1 MFFIFWYMRKLSYL
15 CTTILLFSQIKMH
28 FKIFIVIYLFCVA
41 YTQAQQPD
49 SLSQQE
55 IHKELEAIKQ
65 FRQKDSVRIAMLLNE
80 IQLLINND
88 KHTSSIT
95 NSSTTN
101 EKEMEKLRNKMRGRP
116 IVFEKDTL
124 YYLYTSYG
132 PYDIDTRVKYIEN
145 KLKELYN
152 DPSFAADSIKI
163 KPNGD
168 YLSVMYNEKIITR
181 VTMVDALWENS
192 SQTEL
197 AQRYANVIKN
207 TIVKYKEL
215 NSLKSILI
223 RLAELLLVLFIAFVL
238 IWAINRLFNFLK
250 KITLNSEH
258 PSLTGIRIRNY
269 EFIKKRGVVKAL
281 VKLLAIL
288 RIIFLLFLLITIIP
302 LIFDIFPSTQ
312 YLSRIIVQW
321 ISEPIKNVGI
331 AIIGYLPHLFYI
343 VIIVVITRYVL
354 KILRFFALEIERGI
368 LKIKGFHP
376 EWAHTTYVLARMML
390 WVLALVIMFPHLPS
404 SDSDAFKGISVF
416 LGVLISLGSSSAISN
431 AIAGIVISY
440 MRPFQVGDWIKSG
453 EIIGAVIEKNALVTR
468 LKTINNEDITI
479 PNSAILSGATM
490 NFTSIGKEIGLAL
503 NVQVKV
509 RYDYSDNL
517 VEELLIE
524 AALKTNGISP
534 KPHPY
539 IFQMSLNELNAIYE
553 LNAYTFHPENMYFI
567 KSDLTKNIQSTFRQ
581 ANVEIFS
588 TQYVEIKT
596 PFSNTKKQ
604 NS

>member
-1 MFFIFWYMRKLSYL
+1 
-15 CTTILLFSQIKMH
+15 MH
-28 FKIFIVIYLFCVA
+28 LKIFVFIYLFCVA
-41 YTQAQQPD
+41 YIQAQQPD

-55 IHKELEAIKQ
+55 IRKELETIKQ
-65 FRQKDSVRIAMLLNE
+65 FRQKDSIRIAMLLNE
-80 IQLLINND
+80 IQLLINNE
-88 KHTSSIT
+88 KNTPSIT

-101 EKEMEKLRNKMRGRP
+101 EKEIEKLRNKMRGRP

-132 PYDIDTRVKYIEN
+132 PYDIDTRVKYVEE

-152 DPSFAADSIKI
+152 DPYFVADSIKI
-163 KPNGD
+163 KPAGD
-168 YLSVMYNEKIITR
+168 YLSVMYNDKTITG
-181 VTMVDALWENS
+181 VSMVDALWENS

-197 AQRYANVIKN
+197 AQRYANIIKN
-207 TIVKYKEL
+207 TIVKYKEQ
-215 NSLKSILI
+215 NSLKSVLI
-223 RLAELLLVLFIAFVL
+223 RLAELLLVLFIAFILV
-238 IWAINRLFNFLK
+238 WAINRLFDFLK

-258 PSLTGIRIRNY
+258 RFLTSIRIRNY
-269 EFIKKRGVVKAL
+269 DFIKKPGIVKAL

-288 RIIFLLFLLITIIP
+288 RIVFLLFLLITIIP
-302 LIFDIFPSTQ
+302 LIFDIFSSTQ
-312 YLSRIIVQW
+312 YLSKIIVQW

-343 VIIVVITRYVL
+343 VIIAVITRYVL

-390 WVLALVIMFPHLPS
+390 WVLALVIMFPHLPG
-404 SDSDAFKGISVF
+404 SDSDAFKGISIF

-539 IFQMSLNELNAIYE
+539 IFQISLSELNTVYE

-581 ANVEIFS
+581 ANIEIFS
-588 TQYVEIKT
+588 TQYVEIRT

-604 NS
+604 NP

>member
-1 MFFIFWYMRKLSYL
+1 
-15 CTTILLFSQIKMH
+15 MH
-28 FKIFIVIYLFCVA
+28 LKIFVFIYLFCVA
-41 YTQAQQPD
+41 YIQAQQPD
-49 SLSQQE
+49 SLSQHE
-55 IHKELEAIKQ
+55 IRKELETIKQ
-65 FRQKDSVRIAMLLNE
+65 FRQKDSIRIAMLLNE
-80 IQLLINND
+80 IQLLINNE
-88 KHTSSIT
+88 KNTPSIT

-101 EKEMEKLRNKMRGRP
+101 EKEIEKLRNKMRGRP

-132 PYDIDTRVKYIEN
+132 PYDIDTRVKYVEE

-152 DPSFAADSIKI
+152 DPYFVADSIKI
-163 KPNGD
+163 KPASD
-168 YLSVMYNEKIITR
+168 YLSVMYNDKTITG
-181 VTMVDALWENS
+181 VSMVDALWENS

-197 AQRYANVIKN
+197 AQRYANIIKN
-207 TIVKYKEL
+207 TIVKYKEQ
-215 NSLKSILI
+215 NSLKSVLI
-223 RLAELLLVLFIAFVL
+223 RLAELLLVLFIAFILV
-238 IWAINRLFNFLK
+238 WAINRLFDFLK
-250 KITLNSEH
+250 KIALNSEH
-258 PSLTGIRIRNY
+258 RFLTSIRIRNY
-269 EFIKKRGVVKAL
+269 DFIKKPGIVKAL

-288 RIIFLLFLLITIIP
+288 RIVFLLFLLITIIP
-302 LIFDIFPSTQ
+302 LIFDIFSSTQ
-312 YLSRIIVQW
+312 YLSKIIVQW

-343 VIIVVITRYVL
+343 VIIAVITRYVL

-390 WVLALVIMFPHLPS
+390 WVLALVIMFPHLPG
-404 SDSDAFKGISVF
+404 SDSDAFKGISIF

-539 IFQMSLNELNAIYE
+539 IFQISLSELNAVYE

-581 ANVEIFS
+581 ANIEIFS
-588 TQYVEIKT
+588 TQYVEIRT

-604 NS
+604 NP

>member
-1 MFFIFWYMRKLSYL
+1 
-15 CTTILLFSQIKMH
+15 MH
-28 FKIFIVIYLFCVA
+28 LKIFVFIYLFCVA
-41 YTQAQQPD
+41 YIQAQQPD

-55 IHKELEAIKQ
+55 IRKELETIKQ
-65 FRQKDSVRIAMLLNE
+65 FRQKDSIRIAMLLNE
-80 IQLLINND
+80 IQLLINNE
-88 KHTSSIT
+88 KNTPSIT

-101 EKEMEKLRNKMRGRP
+101 EKEIEKLRNKMRGRP

-132 PYDIDTRVKYIEN
+132 PYDIDTRVKYVEE
-145 KLKELYN
+145 KLEELYN
-152 DPSFAADSIKI
+152 DLYFVADSIKI
-163 KPNGD
+163 KPAGD
-168 YLSVMYNEKIITR
+168 YLSVMYNDKTITG
-181 VTMVDALWENS
+181 VSIVDALWENS

-197 AQRYANVIKN
+197 AQRYANIIKN
-207 TIVKYKEL
+207 TIVKYKEQ
-215 NSLKSILI
+215 NSLKSVLI
-223 RLAELLLVLFIAFVL
+223 RLAELLLVLFITFILV
-238 IWAINRLFNFLK
+238 WAINRLFDFLK

-258 PSLTGIRIRNY
+258 RFLTSIRIRNY
-269 EFIKKRGVVKAL
+269 DFIKKPGIVKAL
-281 VKLLAIL
+281 VKILAIL
-288 RIIFLLFLLITIIP
+288 RIVFLLFLLITIIP
-302 LIFDIFPSTQ
+302 LIFDIFSSTQ
-312 YLSRIIVQW
+312 YLSKIIVQW

-343 VIIVVITRYVL
+343 VIIAVITHYVL

-390 WVLALVIMFPHLPS
+390 WVLALVIMFPHLPG
-404 SDSDAFKGISVF
+404 SDSDAFKGISIF

-539 IFQMSLNELNAIYE
+539 IFQISLSELNAVYE

-581 ANVEIFS
+581 ANIEIFS
-588 TQYVEIKT
+588 TQYVEIRT

-604 NS
+604 NP

>member
-1 MFFIFWYMRKLSYL
+1 
-15 CTTILLFSQIKMH
+15 MH
-28 FKIFIVIYLFCVA
+28 LKIFVFIYLFCVA
-41 YTQAQQPD
+41 YIQAQQPD

-55 IHKELEAIKQ
+55 IRKELETIKQ
-65 FRQKDSVRIAMLLNE
+65 FRQKDSIRIAMLLNE
-80 IQLLINND
+80 IQLLINNE
-88 KHTSSIT
+88 KNTPSIT

-101 EKEMEKLRNKMRGRP
+101 EKEIEKLRNKMRGRP

-124 YYLYTSYG
+124 YYLYTSYR
-132 PYDIDTRVKYIEN
+132 PYDIDTRVKYVEE

-152 DPSFAADSIKI
+152 DPYFVADSIKI
-163 KPNGD
+163 KPAGD
-168 YLSVMYNEKIITR
+168 YLSVMYNDKTITG
-181 VTMVDALWENS
+181 VSMVDALWENS

-197 AQRYANVIKN
+197 AQRYANIIKN
-207 TIVKYKEL
+207 TIVKYKEQ
-215 NSLKSILI
+215 NSLKSVLI
-223 RLAELLLVLFIAFVL
+223 RLAELLLVLFITFILV
-238 IWAINRLFNFLK
+238 WAINRLFDFLK

-258 PSLTGIRIRNY
+258 RFLTSIRIRNY
-269 EFIKKRGVVKAL
+269 DFIKKPGIVKAL
-281 VKLLAIL
+281 VKILAIL
-288 RIIFLLFLLITIIP
+288 RIVFLLFLLITIIP
-302 LIFDIFPSTQ
+302 LIFDIFSSTQ
-312 YLSRIIVQW
+312 YLSKIIVQW

-343 VIIVVITRYVL
+343 VIIAVITRYVL

-390 WVLALVIMFPHLPS
+390 WVLALVIMFPHLPG
-404 SDSDAFKGISVF
+404 SDSDAFKGISIF

-539 IFQMSLNELNAIYE
+539 IFQISLNELNAIYE

-581 ANVEIFS
+581 ANIEIFS
-588 TQYVEIKT
+588 TQYVEIRT

-604 NS
+604 NP

>member
-1 MFFIFWYMRKLSYL
+1 
-15 CTTILLFSQIKMH
+15 MH
-28 FKIFIVIYLFCVA
+28 LKIFVFIYLFCVA
-41 YTQAQQPD
+41 YIQAQQPD

-55 IHKELEAIKQ
+55 IRKELETIKQ
-65 FRQKDSVRIAMLLNE
+65 FRQKDSIRIAMLLNE
-80 IQLLINND
+80 IQLLINNE
-88 KHTSSIT
+88 KNTPSIT

-101 EKEMEKLRNKMRGRP
+101 EKEIEKLRNKMRGRP

-132 PYDIDTRVKYIEN
+132 PYDIDTRVKYVEE

-152 DPSFAADSIKI
+152 DPYFVADSIKI
-163 KPNGD
+163 KPAGD
-168 YLSVMYNEKIITR
+168 YLSVMYNDKTITG
-181 VTMVDALWENS
+181 VSMVDALWENS

-197 AQRYANVIKN
+197 AQRYANIIKN
-207 TIVKYKEL
+207 TIVKYKEQ
-215 NSLKSILI
+215 NSLKSVLI
-223 RLAELLLVLFIAFVL
+223 RLAELLLVLFIAFILV
-238 IWAINRLFNFLK
+238 WAINRLFDFLK

-258 PSLTGIRIRNY
+258 RFLTSIRIRNY
-269 EFIKKRGVVKAL
+269 DFIKKPGIVKAL

-288 RIIFLLFLLITIIP
+288 RIVFLLFLLITIIP
-302 LIFDIFPSTQ
+302 LIFDIFSSTQ
-312 YLSRIIVQW
+312 YLSKIIVQW

-343 VIIVVITRYVL
+343 VIIAVITRYIL

-390 WVLALVIMFPHLPS
+390 WVLALVIMFPHLPG
-404 SDSDAFKGISVF
+404 SDSDAFKGISIF

-431 AIAGIVISY
+431 AVAGIVISY

-539 IFQMSLNELNAIYE
+539 IFQISLSELNAVYE

>member
-1 MFFIFWYMRKLSYL
+1 
-15 CTTILLFSQIKMH
+15 MH
-28 FKIFIVIYLFCVA
+28 LKIFVFIYLFCVA
-41 YTQAQQPD
+41 YIQAQQPD

-55 IHKELEAIKQ
+55 IRKELETIKQ
-65 FRQKDSVRIAMLLNE
+65 FRQKDSIRIAMLLNE
-80 IQLLINND
+80 IQLLINNE
-88 KHTSSIT
+88 KNTPSIT

-101 EKEMEKLRNKMRGRP
+101 EKEIEKLRNKMRGRP

-132 PYDIDTRVKYIEN
+132 PYDIDTRVKYVEE

-152 DPSFAADSIKI
+152 DPYFVADSIKI
-163 KPNGD
+163 KPAGD
-168 YLSVMYNEKIITR
+168 YLSVMYNDKTITG
-181 VTMVDALWENS
+181 VSMVDALWENS

-197 AQRYANVIKN
+197 AQRYANIIKN
-207 TIVKYKEL
+207 TIVKYKEQ
-215 NSLKSILI
+215 NSLKSVLI
-223 RLAELLLVLFIAFVL
+223 RLAELLLVLFITFILV
-238 IWAINRLFNFLK
+238 WAINRLFDFLK

-258 PSLTGIRIRNY
+258 RFLTSIRIRNY
-269 EFIKKRGVVKAL
+269 DFIKKPGILKVL

-288 RIIFLLFLLITIIP
+288 RIVFLLFLLITIIH

-312 YLSRIIVQW
+312 YLSKIIVQW

-343 VIIVVITRYVL
+343 VIIAVITRYVL

-390 WVLALVIMFPHLPS
+390 WVLALVIMFPHLPG
-404 SDSDAFKGISVF
+404 SDSDAFKGISIF

-539 IFQMSLNELNAIYE
+539 IFQISLSELNAVYE

-581 ANVEIFS
+581 ANIEIFS
-588 TQYVEIKT
+588 TQYVEIRT

-604 NS
+604 NP

>member
-1 MFFIFWYMRKLSYL
+1 
-15 CTTILLFSQIKMH
+15 MH
-28 FKIFIVIYLFCVA
+28 LKIFVFIYLFCVA
-41 YTQAQQPD
+41 YIQAQQPD
-49 SLSQQE
+49 SLSKQE
-55 IHKELEAIKQ
+55 IRKELETIKQ
-65 FRQKDSVRIAMLLNE
+65 FRQKDSIRIAMLLNE
-80 IQLLINND
+80 IQLLINNE
-88 KHTSSIT
+88 KNTPSIT

-101 EKEMEKLRNKMRGRP
+101 EKEIEKLRNKMRGRP

-132 PYDIDTRVKYIEN
+132 PYDIDTRVKYVEE

-152 DPSFAADSIKI
+152 DPYFVADSIKI
-163 KPNGD
+163 KPAGD
-168 YLSVMYNEKIITR
+168 YLSVMYNDKTITG
-181 VTMVDALWENS
+181 VSIVDALWENS

-197 AQRYANVIKN
+197 AQRYANIIKN
-207 TIVKYKEL
+207 TIVKYKEQ
-215 NSLKSILI
+215 NSLKSVLI
-223 RLAELLLVLFIAFVL
+223 RLAELLLVLFITFILV
-238 IWAINRLFNFLK
+238 WAINRLFDFLK

-258 PSLTGIRIRNY
+258 RFLTSIRIRNY
-269 EFIKKRGVVKAL
+269 DFIKKPGIVKVL

-288 RIIFLLFLLITIIP
+288 RIVFLLFLLITIIP

-312 YLSRIIVQW
+312 YLSKIIVQW

-343 VIIVVITRYVL
+343 VIIAVITRYVL

-390 WVLALVIMFPHLPS
+390 WVLALVIMFPHLPG

-468 LKTINNEDITI
+468 LKTINNKDITI

-539 IFQMSLNELNAIYE
+539 IFQISLSELNAVYE

-581 ANVEIFS
+581 ANIEIFS
-588 TQYVEIKT
+588 TQYIEIRT

>member
-1 MFFIFWYMRKLSYL
+1 
-15 CTTILLFSQIKMH
+15 MH
-28 FKIFIVIYLFCVA
+28 LKIFVFIYLFCVA
-41 YTQAQQPD
+41 YIQAQQPD

-55 IHKELEAIKQ
+55 IRKELETIKQ
-65 FRQKDSVRIAMLLNE
+65 FRQKDSIRIAMLLNE
-80 IQLLINND
+80 IQLLINNE
-88 KHTSSIT
+88 KNTPSIT

-101 EKEMEKLRNKMRGRP
+101 EKEIEKLRNKMRGRP

-132 PYDIDTRVKYIEN
+132 PYDIDTRVKYVEE

-152 DPSFAADSIKI
+152 DPYFVADSIKI
-163 KPNGD
+163 KPAGD
-168 YLSVMYNEKIITR
+168 YLSVMYNDKTITGIS
-181 VTMVDALWENS
+181 MVDALWENS

-197 AQRYANVIKN
+197 AQRYANIIKN
-207 TIVKYKEL
+207 TIVKYKEQ
-215 NSLKSILI
+215 NSLKSVLI
-223 RLAELLLVLFIAFVL
+223 RLAELLLVLFIAFILV
-238 IWAINRLFNFLK
+238 WAINRLFDFLK

-258 PSLTGIRIRNY
+258 RFLTSIRIRNY
-269 EFIKKRGVVKAL
+269 DFIKKPGIIKAL

-288 RIIFLLFLLITIIP
+288 RIVFLLFLLITIIP

-312 YLSRIIVQW
+312 YLSKIIVQW

-343 VIIVVITRYVL
+343 VIIAVITRYVL

-390 WVLALVIMFPHLPS
+390 WVLALVIMFPHLPG

-539 IFQMSLNELNAIYE
+539 IFQISLSELNAVYE

-581 ANVEIFS
+581 ANIEIFS
-588 TQYVEIKT
+588 TQYVEIRT

-604 NS
+604 NP

>member
-1 MFFIFWYMRKLSYL
+1 
-15 CTTILLFSQIKMH
+15 MH
-28 FKIFIVIYLFCVA
+28 LKIFVFIYLFCVA
-41 YTQAQQPD
+41 YIQAQQPD

-55 IHKELEAIKQ
+55 IRKELETIKQ
-65 FRQKDSVRIAMLLNE
+65 FRQKDSIRIAMLLNE
-80 IQLLINND
+80 IQLLINNE
-88 KHTSSIT
+88 KNTPSIT

-101 EKEMEKLRNKMRGRP
+101 EKEIEKLRNKMRGRP

-132 PYDIDTRVKYIEN
+132 PYDIDTRVKYVEE

-152 DPSFAADSIKI
+152 NPYFVADSIKI
-163 KPNGD
+163 KPAGD
-168 YLSVMYNEKIITR
+168 YLSVMYNDKTITG
-181 VTMVDALWENS
+181 VSMVDPLWENS

-197 AQRYANVIKN
+197 AQRYANIIKN
-207 TIVKYKEL
+207 TIVKYKEQ
-215 NSLKSILI
+215 NSLKSVLI
-223 RLAELLLVLFIAFVL
+223 RLAELLLVLFITFILV
-238 IWAINRLFNFLK
+238 WAINRLFDFLK

-258 PSLTGIRIRNY
+258 RFLTSIRIRNY
-269 EFIKKRGVVKAL
+269 DFIKKPGIVKAL
-281 VKLLAIL
+281 VKILAIL
-288 RIIFLLFLLITIIP
+288 RIVFLLFLLITIIP
-302 LIFDIFPSTQ
+302 LIFDIFSSTQ
-312 YLSRIIVQW
+312 YLSKIIVQW

-343 VIIVVITRYVL
+343 VIIAVITRYVL

-376 EWAHTTYVLARMML
+376 EWAHTTYVLIRMML
-390 WVLALVIMFPHLPS
+390 WVLALVIMFPHLPGS
-404 SDSDAFKGISVF
+404 GSDAFKGISVF

-440 MRPFQVGDWIKSG
+440 MCPFQVGDWIKSG
-453 EIIGAVIEKNALVTR
+453 DFIGAVIEKNALVTR

-490 NFTSIGKEIGLAL
+490 NFTSIGKELGLAL

-509 RYDYSDNL
+509 HYDYSDNL

-539 IFQMSLNELNAIYE
+539 IFQISLSELNAVYE

-581 ANVEIFS
+581 ANIEIFS
-588 TQYVEIKT
+588 TQYVEIRT

>member
-1 MFFIFWYMRKLSYL
+1 
-15 CTTILLFSQIKMH
+15 MH
-28 FKIFIVIYLFCVA
+28 LKIFVFIYLFCVA
-41 YTQAQQPD
+41 YIQAQQPD

-55 IHKELEAIKQ
+55 IRKELETIKQ
-65 FRQKDSVRIAMLLNE
+65 FRQKDSIRIAMLLNE
-80 IQLLINND
+80 IQLLINNE
-88 KHTSSIT
+88 KNTPSIT

-101 EKEMEKLRNKMRGRP
+101 EKEIEKLRNKMRGRP

-132 PYDIDTRVKYIEN
+132 PYDIDTRVKYVEE
-145 KLKELYN
+145 KLEELYN
-152 DPSFAADSIKI
+152 GLYFVAASIKI
-163 KPNGD
+163 KPAGD
-168 YLSVMYNEKIITR
+168 YLSVMYNDKTITG
-181 VTMVDALWENS
+181 VSIVDALWENS

-197 AQRYANVIKN
+197 AQRYANIIKN
-207 TIVKYKEL
+207 TIVKYKEQ
-215 NSLKSILI
+215 NSLKSVLI
-223 RLAELLLVLFIAFVL
+223 RLAELLLVLFITFILV
-238 IWAINRLFNFLK
+238 WAINRLFDFLK

-258 PSLTGIRIRNY
+258 RFLTSIRIRNY
-269 EFIKKRGVVKAL
+269 DFIKKPGIVKAL
-281 VKLLAIL
+281 VKILAIL
-288 RIIFLLFLLITIIP
+288 RIVFLLFLLITIIP
-302 LIFDIFPSTQ
+302 LIFDIFSSTQ
-312 YLSRIIVQW
+312 YLSKIIVQW

-343 VIIVVITRYVL
+343 VIIAVITRYVL

-390 WVLALVIMFPHLPS
+390 WVLALVIMFPHLPG
-404 SDSDAFKGISVF
+404 SDSDAFKGISIF

-539 IFQMSLNELNAIYE
+539 IFQISLSELNAVYE

-581 ANVEIFS
+581 ANIEIFS
-588 TQYVEIKT
+588 TQYVEIRT

-604 NS
+604 NP

>member
-1 MFFIFWYMRKLSYL
+1 
-15 CTTILLFSQIKMH
+15 MH
-28 FKIFIVIYLFCVA
+28 LKIFVFIYLFCVA
-41 YTQAQQPD
+41 YIQAQQPD

-55 IHKELEAIKQ
+55 IRKELETIKQ
-65 FRQKDSVRIAMLLNE
+65 FRQKDSIRIAMLLNE
-80 IQLLINND
+80 IQLLINNE
-88 KHTSSIT
+88 KNTPSIT

-101 EKEMEKLRNKMRGRP
+101 EKEIEKLRNKMRGRP

-132 PYDIDTRVKYIEN
+132 PYDIDTRVKYVEE

-152 DPSFAADSIKI
+152 DPYFVADSIKI
-163 KPNGD
+163 KPAGD
-168 YLSVMYNEKIITR
+168 YLSVMYNDKTITGIS
-181 VTMVDALWENS
+181 MVDALWENS

-197 AQRYANVIKN
+197 AQRYANIIKN
-207 TIVKYKEL
+207 TIVKYKEQ
-215 NSLKSILI
+215 NSLKSVLI
-223 RLAELLLVLFIAFVL
+223 RLAELLLVLFIAFILV
-238 IWAINRLFNFLK
+238 WAINRLFDFLK

-258 PSLTGIRIRNY
+258 RFLTSIRIRNY
-269 EFIKKRGVVKAL
+269 DFIKKPGIIKAL

-288 RIIFLLFLLITIIP
+288 RIVFLLFLLITIIP

-312 YLSRIIVQW
+312 YLSKIIVQW

-343 VIIVVITRYVL
+343 VIIAVITRYVL

-390 WVLALVIMFPHLPS
+390 WVLALVIMFPHLPG

-453 EIIGAVIEKNALVTR
+453 EIIGVVIEKNALVTR

-490 NFTSIGKEIGLAL
+490 NFTSIGKELGLAL
-503 NVQVKV
+503 NVQVQVKV

-539 IFQMSLNELNAIYE
+539 IFQISLDELNAVYE

-567 KSDLTKNIQSTFRQ
+567 KSVLTKNIQSTFRQ

-588 TQYVEIKT
+588 TQYVEIRT
-596 PFSNTKKQ
+596 PLSNSKKQ
-604 NS
+604 NL

>member
-1 MFFIFWYMRKLSYL
+1 MRL
-15 CTTILLFSQIKMH
+15 
-28 FKIFIVIYLFCVA
+28 KIFVFIYLFCVA
-41 YTQAQQPD
+41 YIQAQQPD

-55 IHKELEAIKQ
+55 IRKELETIKQ
-65 FRQKDSVRIAMLLNE
+65 FRQKDSIRIAMLLNE
-80 IQLLINND
+80 IQLLINNE
-88 KHTSSIT
+88 KNTPSIT

-101 EKEMEKLRNKMRGRP
+101 EKEIEKLRNKMRGRP

-132 PYDIDTRVKYIEN
+132 PYDIDTRVKYVEE
-145 KLKELYN
+145 KLEELYN
-152 DPSFAADSIKI
+152 DPYFVADSIKI
-163 KPNGD
+163 KPAGD
-168 YLSVMYNEKIITR
+168 YLSVMYNDKTITGIS
-181 VTMVDALWENS
+181 MVDALWENS

-197 AQRYANVIKN
+197 AQRYANIIKN
-207 TIVKYKEL
+207 TIVKYKEQ
-215 NSLKSILI
+215 NSLKSVLI
-223 RLAELLLVLFIAFVL
+223 RLAELLLVLFIAFILV
-238 IWAINRLFNFLK
+238 WAINRLFDFLK
-250 KITLNSEH
+250 KIALNSEH
-258 PSLTGIRIRNY
+258 RFLTSIRIRNY
-269 EFIKKRGVVKAL
+269 DFIKKPGIVKAL

-288 RIIFLLFLLITIIP
+288 RIVFLLFLLITIIP
-302 LIFDIFPSTQ
+302 LIFDIFSSTQ
-312 YLSRIIVQW
+312 YLSKIIVQW

-343 VIIVVITRYVL
+343 VIIAVITHYVL

-390 WVLALVIMFPHLPS
+390 WVLALVIMFPHLPG
-404 SDSDAFKGISVF
+404 SDSDAFKGISIF

-539 IFQMSLNELNAIYE
+539 IFQISLSELNAVYE

-581 ANVEIFS
+581 ANIEIFS
-588 TQYVEIKT
+588 TQYVEIRT

-604 NS
+604 NP

>member
-1 MFFIFWYMRKLSYL
+1 
-15 CTTILLFSQIKMH
+15 MH

-80 IQLLINND
+80 IQLLINNN

-207 TIVKYKEL
+207 TIVKYKEQ

-238 IWAINRLFNFLK
+238 VWAINRLFNFLK

-258 PSLTGIRIRNY
+258 RSLTGIRIRNY
-269 EFIKKRGVVKAL
+269 EFIKKRGIVKAL

-312 YLSRIIVQW
+312 YLSKIIVQW

-390 WVLALVIMFPHLPS
+390 WVLALVIMFPHLPG

-539 IFQMSLNELNAIYE
+539 IFQISLNELNAIYE

>member
-1 MFFIFWYMRKLSYL
+1 MRL
-15 CTTILLFSQIKMH
+15 
-28 FKIFIVIYLFCVA
+28 KIFVFIYLFCVA
-41 YTQAQQPD
+41 YIQAQQPD
-49 SLSQQE
+49 NLSQQE
-55 IHKELEAIKQ
+55 IRKELETIKQ
-65 FRQKDSVRIAMLLNE
+65 FRQKDSIRIAMLLNE
-80 IQLLINND
+80 IQLLINNE
-88 KHTSSIT
+88 KNTPSIT

-101 EKEMEKLRNKMRGRP
+101 EKEIEKLRNKMRGRP

-132 PYDIDTRVKYIEN
+132 PYDIDTRVKYVEE

-152 DPSFAADSIKI
+152 DPYFVADSIKI
-163 KPNGD
+163 KPAGD
-168 YLSVMYNEKIITR
+168 YLSVMYNDKTITG
-181 VTMVDALWENS
+181 VSMVDALWENS

-197 AQRYANVIKN
+197 AQRYANIIKN
-207 TIVKYKEL
+207 TIVKYKEQ
-215 NSLKSILI
+215 NSLKSVLI
-223 RLAELLLVLFIAFVL
+223 RLAELLLVLFITFILV
-238 IWAINRLFNFLK
+238 WAINRLFDFLK

-258 PSLTGIRIRNY
+258 RFLTSIRIRNY
-269 EFIKKRGVVKAL
+269 DFIKKPGIVKAL
-281 VKLLAIL
+281 VKILAIL
-288 RIIFLLFLLITIIP
+288 RIVFLLFLLITIIP
-302 LIFDIFPSTQ
+302 LIFDIFSSTQ
-312 YLSRIIVQW
+312 YLSKIIVQW

-343 VIIVVITRYVL
+343 VIIAVITRYVL

-390 WVLALVIMFPHLPS
+390 WVLALVIMFPHLPG

-453 EIIGAVIEKNALVTR
+453 EIIGVVIEKNALVTR

-539 IFQMSLNELNAIYE
+539 IFQISLSELNAVYE

-588 TQYVEIKT
+588 TQYVEIRT
-596 PFSNTKKQ
+596 PLSNSKKQ
-604 NS
+604 NL

>member
-1 MFFIFWYMRKLSYL
+1 
-15 CTTILLFSQIKMH
+15 MH
-28 FKIFIVIYLFCVA
+28 LKIFVFIYLFCVA
-41 YTQAQQPD
+41 YIQAQQPD

-55 IHKELEAIKQ
+55 IRKELETIKQ
-65 FRQKDSVRIAMLLNE
+65 FRQKDSIRIVMLLNE
-80 IQLLINND
+80 IQLLINNE
-88 KHTSSIT
+88 KNTPSIT

-101 EKEMEKLRNKMRGRP
+101 EKEIEKLRNKMRGRP

-132 PYDIDTRVKYIEN
+132 PYDIDTRVKYVEE

-152 DPSFAADSIKI
+152 DPYFVADSIKI
-163 KPNGD
+163 KPAGD
-168 YLSVMYNEKIITR
+168 YLSVMYNDKTITG
-181 VTMVDALWENS
+181 VSMVDALWENS

-197 AQRYANVIKN
+197 AQRYANIIKN
-207 TIVKYKEL
+207 TIVKYKEQ
-215 NSLKSILI
+215 NSLKSVLI
-223 RLAELLLVLFIAFVL
+223 RLAELLLVLFIAFILV
-238 IWAINRLFNFLK
+238 WAINRLFDFLK

-258 PSLTGIRIRNY
+258 RFLTSIRIRNY
-269 EFIKKRGVVKAL
+269 DFIKKPGIVKAL

-288 RIIFLLFLLITIIP
+288 RIVFLLFLLITIIP

-312 YLSRIIVQW
+312 YLSKIIVQW

-343 VIIVVITRYVL
+343 VIIAVITRYVL

-390 WVLALVIMFPHLPS
+390 WVLALVIMFPHLPG
-404 SDSDAFKGISVF
+404 SDSDAFKGISIF

-539 IFQMSLNELNAIYE
+539 IFQISLSELNAVYE

-567 KSDLTKNIQSTFRQ
+567 KSHLTKNIQSTFRQ
-581 ANVEIFS
+581 ANIEIFS
-588 TQYVEIKT
+588 TQYVEIRT

-604 NS
+604 NP

>member
-1 MFFIFWYMRKLSYL
+1 MRL
-15 CTTILLFSQIKMH
+15 
-28 FKIFIVIYLFCVA
+28 KIFVFIYLFCVA
-41 YTQAQQPD
+41 YIQAQQPD

-55 IHKELEAIKQ
+55 IRKELETIKQ
-65 FRQKDSVRIAMLLNE
+65 FRQKDSIRIAMLLNE
-80 IQLLINND
+80 IQLLINNE
-88 KHTSSIT
+88 KNKPSIT

-101 EKEMEKLRNKMRGRP
+101 EKEIEKLRNKMRGRP

-132 PYDIDTRVKYIEN
+132 PYDIDTRVKYVEE

-152 DPSFAADSIKI
+152 DPYFVADSIKI
-163 KPNGD
+163 KPAGD
-168 YLSVMYNEKIITR
+168 YLSVMYNDKTITGIS
-181 VTMVDALWENS
+181 MVDALWENS

-197 AQRYANVIKN
+197 AQRYANIIKN
-207 TIVKYKEL
+207 TIVKYKEQ
-215 NSLKSILI
+215 NSLKSVLI
-223 RLAELLLVLFIAFVL
+223 RLAELLLVLFIAFILV
-238 IWAINRLFNFLK
+238 WAINRLFDFLK

-258 PSLTGIRIRNY
+258 HFLTSIRIRNY
-269 EFIKKRGVVKAL
+269 DFIKKPGIVKVL

-288 RIIFLLFLLITIIP
+288 RIVFLLFLLITIIP

-312 YLSRIIVQW
+312 YLSKIIVQW
-321 ISEPIKNVGI
+321 ISEPIKNVAI

-343 VIIVVITRYVL
+343 VIIAVITRYVL

-390 WVLALVIMFPHLPS
+390 WVLALVIMFPHLPG

-539 IFQMSLNELNAIYE
+539 IFQISLSELNAVYE

-581 ANVEIFS
+581 ANIEIFS
-588 TQYVEIKT
+588 TQYVEIRT

-604 NS
+604 NP

>member
-1 MFFIFWYMRKLSYL
+1 MRL
-15 CTTILLFSQIKMH
+15 
-28 FKIFIVIYLFCVA
+28 KIFVFIYLFCVA
-41 YTQAQQPD
+41 YIQAQQPD

-55 IHKELEAIKQ
+55 IRKELETIKQ
-65 FRQKDSVRIAMLLNE
+65 FRQKDSIRIAMLLNE
-80 IQLLINND
+80 IQLLINNE
-88 KHTSSIT
+88 KNTPSIT

-101 EKEMEKLRNKMRGRP
+101 EKEIEKLRNKMRGRP

-124 YYLYTSYG
+124 YYLYTSYVH
-132 PYDIDTRVKYIEN
+132 YDIDTRVKYVEE

-152 DPSFAADSIKI
+152 DPYFVADSIKI
-163 KPNGD
+163 KPAGD
-168 YLSVMYNEKIITR
+168 YLSVMYNDKTITGIS
-181 VTMVDALWENS
+181 MVDALWENS

-197 AQRYANVIKN
+197 AQRYANIIKN
-207 TIVKYKEL
+207 TIVKYKEQ
-215 NSLKSILI
+215 NSLKSVLI
-223 RLAELLLVLFIAFVL
+223 RLAELLLVLFIAFILV
-238 IWAINRLFNFLK
+238 WAINRLFDFLK

-258 PSLTGIRIRNY
+258 RFLTSIRIRNY
-269 EFIKKRGVVKAL
+269 DFIKKPGIVKAL

-288 RIIFLLFLLITIIP
+288 RIVFLLFLLITIIP

-312 YLSRIIVQW
+312 YLSKIIVQW

-343 VIIVVITRYVL
+343 VIIAVITRYVL

-376 EWAHTTYVLARMML
+376 EWAHTTYVLARMIL
-390 WVLALVIMFPHLPS
+390 WVLALVIMFPHLPG

-416 LGVLISLGSSSAISN
+416 LGVLISLGSSSSISN

-539 IFQMSLNELNAIYE
+539 IFQISLSELNAVYE

-581 ANVEIFS
+581 ANIEIFS
-588 TQYVEIKT
+588 TQYVEIRT

>member
-1 MFFIFWYMRKLSYL
+1 MRL
-15 CTTILLFSQIKMH
+15 
-28 FKIFIVIYLFCVA
+28 KIFVFIYLFCVA
-41 YTQAQQPD
+41 YIQAQQPD

-55 IHKELEAIKQ
+55 IRKELETIKQ
-65 FRQKDSVRIAMLLNE
+65 FRQKDSIRIAMLLNE
-80 IQLLINND
+80 IQLLINNE
-88 KHTSSIT
+88 KNTPSIT

-101 EKEMEKLRNKMRGRP
+101 EKEIEKLRNKMRGRP

-132 PYDIDTRVKYIEN
+132 PYDIDTRVKYVEE

-152 DPSFAADSIKI
+152 DPYFVADSIKI
-163 KPNGD
+163 KPAGD
-168 YLSVMYNEKIITR
+168 YLSVMYNDKTITGIS
-181 VTMVDALWENS
+181 MVDALWENS

-197 AQRYANVIKN
+197 AQRYANIIKN
-207 TIVKYKEL
+207 TIVKYKEQ
-215 NSLKSILI
+215 NSLKSVLI
-223 RLAELLLVLFIAFVL
+223 RLAELLLVLFIAFILV
-238 IWAINRLFNFLK
+238 WAINRLFDFLK

-258 PSLTGIRIRNY
+258 RFLTSIRIRNY
-269 EFIKKRGVVKAL
+269 DFIKKPGIVKAL

-288 RIIFLLFLLITIIP
+288 RIVFLLFLLITIIP

-312 YLSRIIVQW
+312 YLSKIIVQW

-343 VIIVVITRYVL
+343 VIIAVITRYVL

-368 LKIKGFHP
+368 LKIKGFHQ

-390 WVLALVIMFPHLPS
+390 WVLALVIMFPHLPG

-539 IFQMSLNELNAIYE
+539 IFQISLSELNAVYE

-581 ANVEIFS
+581 ANIEIFS
-588 TQYVEIKT
+588 TQYVEIRT

>member
-1 MFFIFWYMRKLSYL
+1 MRL
-15 CTTILLFSQIKMH
+15 
-28 FKIFIVIYLFCVA
+28 KIFVFIYLFCVA
-41 YTQAQQPD
+41 YIQAQQPD

-55 IHKELEAIKQ
+55 IRKELETIKQ
-65 FRQKDSVRIAMLLNE
+65 FRQKDSIRIAMLLNE
-80 IQLLINND
+80 IQLLINNE
-88 KHTSSIT
+88 KNTPSIT

-101 EKEMEKLRNKMRGRP
+101 EKEIEKLRNKMRGRP

-132 PYDIDTRVKYIEN
+132 PYDIDTRVKYVEE
-145 KLKELYN
+145 KLEELYN
-152 DPSFAADSIKI
+152 DPYFVADSIKI
-163 KPNGD
+163 KPAGD
-168 YLSVMYNEKIITR
+168 YLSVMYNDKTITG
-181 VTMVDALWENS
+181 VSIVDALWENS

-197 AQRYANVIKN
+197 AQRYANIIKN
-207 TIVKYKEL
+207 TIVKYKEQ
-215 NSLKSILI
+215 NSLKSVLI
-223 RLAELLLVLFIAFVL
+223 RLAELLLVLFITFILV
-238 IWAINRLFNFLK
+238 WAINRLFDFLK

-258 PSLTGIRIRNY
+258 RFLTSIRIRNY
-269 EFIKKRGVVKAL
+269 DFIKKPGIIKAL

-288 RIIFLLFLLITIIP
+288 RIVFLLFLLITIIP
-302 LIFDIFPSTQ
+302 LIFDIFSSTQ
-312 YLSRIIVQW
+312 YLSKIIVQW

-343 VIIVVITRYVL
+343 VIIAVITRYVL

-376 EWAHTTYVLARMML
+376 EWAHTTYVLARIML
-390 WVLALVIMFPHLPS
+390 WVLALVIMFPHLPG
-404 SDSDAFKGISVF
+404 SDSDAFKGISIF

-539 IFQMSLNELNAIYE
+539 IFQISLSELNAVYE

-581 ANVEIFS
+581 ANIEIFS
-588 TQYVEIKT
+588 TQYVEIRT

-604 NS
+604 NP

>member
-1 MFFIFWYMRKLSYL
+1 MYL
-15 CTTILLFSQIKMH
+15 
-28 FKIFIVIYLFCVA
+28 KIFVFIYLFCVA
-41 YTQAQQPD
+41 YIQAQQPD

-55 IHKELEAIKQ
+55 IRKELETIKQ
-65 FRQKDSVRIAMLLNE
+65 FRQKDSIRIAMLLNE
-80 IQLLINND
+80 IQLLINNE
-88 KHTSSIT
+88 KNTPSIT

-101 EKEMEKLRNKMRGRP
+101 EKEIEKLRNKMRGRP

-124 YYLYTSYG
+124 YYLYTSYR
-132 PYDIDTRVKYIEN
+132 PYDIDTRVKYVEE

-152 DPSFAADSIKI
+152 DPYFVADSIKI
-163 KPNGD
+163 KPAGD
-168 YLSVMYNEKIITR
+168 YLSVMYNDKTITG
-181 VTMVDALWENS
+181 VSMVDALWENS

-197 AQRYANVIKN
+197 AQRYANIIKN
-207 TIVKYKEL
+207 TIVKYKEQ
-215 NSLKSILI
+215 NSLKSVLI
-223 RLAELLLVLFIAFVL
+223 RLAELLLVLFITFILV
-238 IWAINRLFNFLK
+238 WAINRLFDFLK

-258 PSLTGIRIRNY
+258 RFLTSIRIRNY
-269 EFIKKRGVVKAL
+269 DFIKKPGIVKAL

-288 RIIFLLFLLITIIP
+288 RIVFLLFLLITIIP
-302 LIFDIFPSTQ
+302 LIFDIFSSTQ
-312 YLSRIIVQW
+312 YLSKIIVQW

-343 VIIVVITRYVL
+343 VIIAVITRYVL

-390 WVLALVIMFPHLPS
+390 WVLALVIMFPHLPG
-404 SDSDAFKGISVF
+404 SDSDAFKGISIF

-539 IFQMSLNELNAIYE
+539 IFQISLSELNAVYE

-581 ANVEIFS
+581 ANIEIFS
-588 TQYVEIKT
+588 TQYVEIRT

-604 NS
+604 NP

>member
-1 MFFIFWYMRKLSYL
+1 
-15 CTTILLFSQIKMH
+15 MH
-28 FKIFIVIYLFCVA
+28 LKIFVFIYLFCVA
-41 YTQAQQPD
+41 YIQAQQPD
-49 SLSQQE
+49 SLSRQE
-55 IHKELEAIKQ
+55 IRKELETIKQ
-65 FRQKDSVRIAMLLNE
+65 FRQKDSIRIAMLLNE
-80 IQLLINND
+80 IQLLINNE
-88 KHTSSIT
+88 KNTPSIT

-101 EKEMEKLRNKMRGRP
+101 EKEIEKLRNKMRGRP

-132 PYDIDTRVKYIEN
+132 PYDIDTRLKYVEE

-152 DPSFAADSIKI
+152 DPYFVADSIKI
-163 KPNGD
+163 KPAGD
-168 YLSVMYNEKIITR
+168 YLSVMYNDKTITGIS
-181 VTMVDALWENS
+181 MVDALWENS

-197 AQRYANVIKN
+197 AQRYANIIKN
-207 TIVKYKEL
+207 TIVKYKEQ
-215 NSLKSILI
+215 NSLKSVLI
-223 RLAELLLVLFIAFVL
+223 RLAELLLVLFIAFILV
-238 IWAINRLFNFLK
+238 WAINRLFDFLK
-250 KITLNSEH
+250 KIALNSEH
-258 PSLTGIRIRNY
+258 RFLTSIRIRNY
-269 EFIKKRGVVKAL
+269 DFIKKPGIVKAL

-288 RIIFLLFLLITIIP
+288 RIVFLLFLLITIIP
-302 LIFDIFPSTQ
+302 LIFDIFSSTQ
-312 YLSRIIVQW
+312 YLSKIIVQW

-343 VIIVVITRYVL
+343 VIIAVITHYVL
-354 KILRFFALEIERGI
+354 KILCFFALEIERGI

-390 WVLALVIMFPHLPS
+390 WVLALVIMFPHLPG
-404 SDSDAFKGISVF
+404 SDSDAFKGISIF

-539 IFQMSLNELNAIYE
+539 IFQISLSELNAVYE

-581 ANVEIFS
+581 ANIEIFS
-588 TQYVEIKT
+588 TQYVEIRT

-604 NS
+604 NP

>member
-1 MFFIFWYMRKLSYL
+1 MRL
-15 CTTILLFSQIKMH
+15 
-28 FKIFIVIYLFCVA
+28 KIFVFIYLFCVA
-41 YTQAQQPD
+41 YIQAQQPD

-55 IHKELEAIKQ
+55 IRKELETIKQ
-65 FRQKDSVRIAMLLNE
+65 FRQKDSIRIAMLLNE
-80 IQLLINND
+80 IQLLINNE
-88 KHTSSIT
+88 KNTPSIT

-101 EKEMEKLRNKMRGRP
+101 EKEIEKLRNKMRGRP

-197 AQRYANVIKN
+197 AQRYANIIKN
-207 TIVKYKEL
+207 TIVKYKEQ
-215 NSLKSILI
+215 NSLKSVLI
-223 RLAELLLVLFIAFVL
+223 RLAELLLVLFIAFILV
-238 IWAINRLFNFLK
+238 WAINRLFDFLK

-258 PSLTGIRIRNY
+258 RFLTSIRIRNY
-269 EFIKKRGVVKAL
+269 DFIKKPGIVKAL

-288 RIIFLLFLLITIIP
+288 RIVFLLFLLITIIP

-312 YLSRIIVQW
+312 YLSKIIVQW

-343 VIIVVITRYVL
+343 VIIAVITRYVL

-390 WVLALVIMFPHLPS
+390 WVLALVIMFPHLPG

-416 LGVLISLGSSSAISN
+416 LGVLISLGSSSSISN

-539 IFQMSLNELNAIYE
+539 IFQISLSELNAVYE

-581 ANVEIFS
+581 ANIEIFS
-588 TQYVEIKT
+588 TQYVEIRT

>member
-1 MFFIFWYMRKLSYL
+1 
-15 CTTILLFSQIKMH
+15 MH
-28 FKIFIVIYLFCVA
+28 LKIFVFIYLFCVA
-41 YTQAQQPD
+41 YIQAQQPD

-55 IHKELEAIKQ
+55 IRKELETIKQ
-65 FRQKDSVRIAMLLNE
+65 FRQKDSIRIAMLLNE
-80 IQLLINND
+80 IQLLINNE
-88 KHTSSIT
+88 KNTPSIT

-101 EKEMEKLRNKMRGRP
+101 EKEIEKLRNKMRGRP

-132 PYDIDTRVKYIEN
+132 PYDIDTRVKYVEE

-152 DPSFAADSIKI
+152 DPYFVADSIKI
-163 KPNGD
+163 KPAGD
-168 YLSVMYNEKIITR
+168 YLSVMYNDKTITGIS
-181 VTMVDALWENS
+181 MVDALWENS

-197 AQRYANVIKN
+197 AQRYANIIKN
-207 TIVKYKEL
+207 TIVKYKEQ
-215 NSLKSILI
+215 NSLKSVLI
-223 RLAELLLVLFIAFVL
+223 RLAELLLVLFIAFILV
-238 IWAINRLFNFLK
+238 WAINRLFDFLK

-258 PSLTGIRIRNY
+258 RFLTSIRIRNY
-269 EFIKKRGVVKAL
+269 DFIKKPGIVKAL

-288 RIIFLLFLLITIIP
+288 RIVFLLFLLITIIP

-312 YLSRIIVQW
+312 YLSKIIVQW
-321 ISEPIKNVGI
+321 ISEPIKNVAI

-343 VIIVVITRYVL
+343 VIIAVITRYVL

-390 WVLALVIMFPHLPS
+390 WVLALVIMFPHLPG
-404 SDSDAFKGISVF
+404 SDSDAFKGISIF

-539 IFQMSLNELNAIYE
+539 IFQISLSELNAVYE

-581 ANVEIFS
+581 ANIEIFS
-588 TQYVEIKT
+588 TQYVEIRT

>member
-1 MFFIFWYMRKLSYL
+1 
-15 CTTILLFSQIKMH
+15 MH
-28 FKIFIVIYLFCVA
+28 LKIFVFIYLFCVA
-41 YTQAQQPD
+41 YIQAQQPD

-55 IHKELEAIKQ
+55 IRKELETIKQ
-65 FRQKDSVRIAMLLNE
+65 FRQKDSIRIAMLLNE
-80 IQLLINND
+80 IQLLINNE
-88 KHTSSIT
+88 KNTPSIT

-101 EKEMEKLRNKMRGRP
+101 EKEIEKLRNKMRGRP

-132 PYDIDTRVKYIEN
+132 PYDIDTRVKYVEE
-145 KLKELYN
+145 KLEELYN
-152 DPSFAADSIKI
+152 DLYFVADSIKI
-163 KPNGD
+163 KPAGD
-168 YLSVMYNEKIITR
+168 YLSVMYNDKTITG
-181 VTMVDALWENS
+181 VSIVDALWENS

-197 AQRYANVIKN
+197 AQRYANIIKN
-207 TIVKYKEL
+207 TIVKYKEQ
-215 NSLKSILI
+215 NSLKSVLI
-223 RLAELLLVLFIAFVL
+223 RLAELLLVLFITFILV
-238 IWAINRLFNFLK
+238 WAINRLFDFLK

-258 PSLTGIRIRNY
+258 RFLTSIRIRNY
-269 EFIKKRGVVKAL
+269 DFIKKPGIVKAL
-281 VKLLAIL
+281 VKILAIL
-288 RIIFLLFLLITIIP
+288 RIVFLLFLLITIIP
-302 LIFDIFPSTQ
+302 LIFDIFSSTQ
-312 YLSRIIVQW
+312 YLSKIIVQW

-343 VIIVVITRYVL
+343 VIIAVITRYVL

-390 WVLALVIMFPHLPS
+390 WVLALVIMFPHLPG
-404 SDSDAFKGISVF
+404 SDSDAFKGISIF

-539 IFQMSLNELNAIYE
+539 IFQISLSELNAVYE
-553 LNAYTFHPENMYFI
+553 LNAYTFHPE
-567 KSDLTKNIQSTFRQ
+567 K
-581 ANVEIFS
+581 
-588 TQYVEIKT
+588 YVFYKI
-596 PFSNTKKQ
+596 
-604 NS
+604 

>member
-1 MFFIFWYMRKLSYL
+1 
-15 CTTILLFSQIKMH
+15 MH
-28 FKIFIVIYLFCVA
+28 LKIFVFIYLFCVA
-41 YTQAQQPD
+41 YIQAQQPD

-55 IHKELEAIKQ
+55 IRKELETIKQ
-65 FRQKDSVRIAMLLNE
+65 FRQKDSIRIAMLLNE
-80 IQLLINND
+80 IQLLINNE
-88 KHTSSIT
+88 KNTPSIT

-101 EKEMEKLRNKMRGRP
+101 EKEIEKLRNKMRGRP

-124 YYLYTSYG
+124 YYLYTSYR
-132 PYDIDTRVKYIEN
+132 PYDIDTRVKYVEE

-152 DPSFAADSIKI
+152 DPYFVADSIKI
-163 KPNGD
+163 KPAGD
-168 YLSVMYNEKIITR
+168 YLSVMYNDKTITG
-181 VTMVDALWENS
+181 VSMVDALWENS

-197 AQRYANVIKN
+197 AQRYANIIKN
-207 TIVKYKEL
+207 TIVKYKEQ
-215 NSLKSILI
+215 NSLKSVLI
-223 RLAELLLVLFIAFVL
+223 RLAELLLVLFITFILV
-238 IWAINRLFNFLK
+238 WAINRLFDFLK

-258 PSLTGIRIRNY
+258 RFLTSIRIRNY
-269 EFIKKRGVVKAL
+269 DFIKKPGIVKAL
-281 VKLLAIL
+281 VKILAIL
-288 RIIFLLFLLITIIP
+288 RIVFLLFLLITIIP
-302 LIFDIFPSTQ
+302 LIFDIFSSTQ
-312 YLSRIIVQW
+312 YLSKIIVQW

-343 VIIVVITRYVL
+343 VIIAVITRYVL

-376 EWAHTTYVLARMML
+376 EWAHTTYVLARMIL
-390 WVLALVIMFPHLPS
+390 WVLALVIMFPHLPG
-404 SDSDAFKGISVF
+404 SDSDAFKGISIF

-539 IFQMSLNELNAIYE
+539 IFQISLSELNAVYE

-581 ANVEIFS
+581 ANIEIFS
-588 TQYVEIKT
+588 TQYVEIRT

-604 NS
+604 NP

>member
-1 MFFIFWYMRKLSYL
+1 
-15 CTTILLFSQIKMH
+15 MH
-28 FKIFIVIYLFCVA
+28 LKIFVFIYLFCVA
-41 YTQAQQPD
+41 YIQAQQPD

-55 IHKELEAIKQ
+55 IRKELETIKQ
-65 FRQKDSVRIAMLLNE
+65 FRQKDSIRIAMLLNE
-80 IQLLINND
+80 IQLLINNE
-88 KHTSSIT
+88 KNTPSIT

-101 EKEMEKLRNKMRGRP
+101 EKEIEKLRNKMRGRP

-132 PYDIDTRVKYIEN
+132 PYDIDTRVKYVEE

-152 DPSFAADSIKI
+152 DPYFVADSIKI
-163 KPNGD
+163 KPAGD
-168 YLSVMYNEKIITR
+168 YLSVMYNDKTITG
-181 VTMVDALWENS
+181 VSMVDALWENS

-197 AQRYANVIKN
+197 AQRYANIIKN
-207 TIVKYKEL
+207 TIVKYKEQ
-215 NSLKSILI
+215 NSLKSVLI
-223 RLAELLLVLFIAFVL
+223 RLTELLLVLFIAFILV
-238 IWAINRLFNFLK
+238 WAINRLFDFLK

-258 PSLTGIRIRNY
+258 RFLTSIRIRNY
-269 EFIKKRGVVKAL
+269 DFIKKPGIVKVL

-288 RIIFLLFLLITIIP
+288 RIVFLLFLLITIIP

-312 YLSRIIVQW
+312 YLSKIIVQW

-343 VIIVVITRYVL
+343 VIIAVITRYVL

-390 WVLALVIMFPHLPS
+390 WVLALVIMFPHLPG

-468 LKTINNEDITI
+468 LKTINNEDISI

-524 AALKTNGISP
+524 AALKTNSISP

-539 IFQMSLNELNAIYE
+539 IFQISLSELNAVYE

-581 ANVEIFS
+581 ANIEIFS
-588 TQYVEIKT
+588 TQYVEIRT

>member
-1 MFFIFWYMRKLSYL
+1 
-15 CTTILLFSQIKMH
+15 MH
-28 FKIFIVIYLFCVA
+28 LKIFVFIYLFCVA
-41 YTQAQQPD
+41 YIQAQQPD

-55 IHKELEAIKQ
+55 IRKELETIKQ
-65 FRQKDSVRIAMLLNE
+65 FRQKDSIRIAMLLNE
-80 IQLLINND
+80 IQLLINNE
-88 KHTSSIT
+88 KNTPSIT

-101 EKEMEKLRNKMRGRP
+101 EKEIEKLRNKMRGRP

-132 PYDIDTRVKYIEN
+132 PYDIDTRVKYVEE

-152 DPSFAADSIKI
+152 DPYFVADSIKI
-163 KPNGD
+163 KPAGD
-168 YLSVMYNEKIITR
+168 YLSVMYNDKTITGIS
-181 VTMVDALWENS
+181 MVDALWENS

-197 AQRYANVIKN
+197 AQRYANIIKN
-207 TIVKYKEL
+207 TIVKYKEQ
-215 NSLKSILI
+215 NSLKSVLI
-223 RLAELLLVLFIAFVL
+223 RLAELLLVLFIAFILV
-238 IWAINRLFNFLK
+238 WAINRLFDFLK
-250 KITLNSEH
+250 KIALNSEH
-258 PSLTGIRIRNY
+258 RFLTSIRIRNY
-269 EFIKKRGVVKAL
+269 DFIKKPGIVKVL

-288 RIIFLLFLLITIIP
+288 RIVFLLFLLITIIP
-302 LIFDIFPSTQ
+302 LIFDIFSSTQ
-312 YLSRIIVQW
+312 YLSKIIVQW

-343 VIIVVITRYVL
+343 VIIAVITHYVL

-368 LKIKGFHP
+368 LKIKGFHL

-390 WVLALVIMFPHLPS
+390 WVLALVIMFPHLPG
-404 SDSDAFKGISVF
+404 SDSDAFKGISIF

-539 IFQMSLNELNAIYE
+539 IFQISLSELNAVYE

-581 ANVEIFS
+581 ANIEIFS
-588 TQYVEIKT
+588 TQYVEIRT

-604 NS
+604 NP

>member
-1 MFFIFWYMRKLSYL
+1 MRL
-15 CTTILLFSQIKMH
+15 
-28 FKIFIVIYLFCVA
+28 KIFVFIYLFCVA
-41 YTQAQQPD
+41 YIQAQQPD

-55 IHKELEAIKQ
+55 IRKELETIKQ
-65 FRQKDSVRIAMLLNE
+65 FRQKDSIRIAMLLNE
-80 IQLLINND
+80 IQLLINNE
-88 KHTSSIT
+88 KNTPSIT

-101 EKEMEKLRNKMRGRP
+101 EKEIEKLRNKMRGRP

-132 PYDIDTRVKYIEN
+132 PYDIDTRVKYVEE

-152 DPSFAADSIKI
+152 DPYFVADSIKI
-163 KPNGD
+163 KPAGD
-168 YLSVMYNEKIITR
+168 YLSVMYNDKTITG
-181 VTMVDALWENS
+181 VSMVDALWENS

-197 AQRYANVIKN
+197 AQRYANIIKN
-207 TIVKYKEL
+207 TIVKYKEQ
-215 NSLKSILI
+215 NSLKSVLI
-223 RLAELLLVLFIAFVL
+223 RLAELLLVLFIAFILV
-238 IWAINRLFNFLK
+238 WAINRLFDFLK

-258 PSLTGIRIRNY
+258 RFLTSIRIRNY
-269 EFIKKRGVVKAL
+269 DFIKKPGIVKAL

-288 RIIFLLFLLITIIP
+288 RIVFLLFLLITIIP

-312 YLSRIIVQW
+312 YLSKIIVQW

-343 VIIVVITRYVL
+343 VIIAVITRYVL

-376 EWAHTTYVLARMML
+376 EWAHTTYVLTRMML
-390 WVLALVIMFPHLPS
+390 WVLALVIMFPHLPG

-539 IFQMSLNELNAIYE
+539 IFQISLSELNAVYE

-581 ANVEIFS
+581 ANIEIFS
-588 TQYVEIKT
+588 TQYIEIRT

>member
-1 MFFIFWYMRKLSYL
+1 
-15 CTTILLFSQIKMH
+15 MH
-28 FKIFIVIYLFCVA
+28 LKIFVFIYLFCVA
-41 YTQAQQPD
+41 YIQAQQPD

-55 IHKELEAIKQ
+55 IRKELETIKQ
-65 FRQKDSVRIAMLLNE
+65 FRQKDSIRIAMLLNE
-80 IQLLINND
+80 IQLLINNE
-88 KHTSSIT
+88 KNTPSIT

-101 EKEMEKLRNKMRGRP
+101 EKEIEKLRNKMRGRP

-132 PYDIDTRVKYIEN
+132 PYDIDTRVKYVEE

-152 DPSFAADSIKI
+152 DPYFVADSIKI
-163 KPNGD
+163 KPAGD
-168 YLSVMYNEKIITR
+168 YLSVMYNDKTITG
-181 VTMVDALWENS
+181 VSMVDALWENS

-197 AQRYANVIKN
+197 AQRYANIIKN
-207 TIVKYKEL
+207 TIVKYKEQ
-215 NSLKSILI
+215 NSLKSVLI
-223 RLAELLLVLFIAFVL
+223 RLAELLLVLFIAFILV
-238 IWAINRLFNFLK
+238 WAINRLFDFLK

-258 PSLTGIRIRNY
+258 RFLTSIRIRNY
-269 EFIKKRGVVKAL
+269 DFIKKPGIVKAL

-288 RIIFLLFLLITIIP
+288 RIVFLLFLLITIIP

-312 YLSRIIVQW
+312 YLSKIIVQW

-343 VIIVVITRYVL
+343 VIIAVITRYVL

-390 WVLALVIMFPHLPS
+390 WVLALVIMFPHLPG
-404 SDSDAFKGISVF
+404 SDSDAFKGISIF

-539 IFQMSLNELNAIYE
+539 IFQISLSELNAVYE

-581 ANVEIFS
+581 ANIEIFS
-588 TQYVEIKT
+588 TQYIEIRT

>member
-1 MFFIFWYMRKLSYL
+1 MRL
-15 CTTILLFSQIKMH
+15 
-28 FKIFIVIYLFCVA
+28 KIFVFIYLFCVA
-41 YTQAQQPD
+41 YIQAQQPD

-55 IHKELEAIKQ
+55 IRKELETIKQ
-65 FRQKDSVRIAMLLNE
+65 FRQKDSIRIAMLLNE
-80 IQLLINND
+80 IQLLINNE
-88 KHTSSIT
+88 KNTPSIT

-101 EKEMEKLRNKMRGRP
+101 EKEIEKLRNKMRGRP

-132 PYDIDTRVKYIEN
+132 PYDIDTRVKYVEE

-152 DPSFAADSIKI
+152 DPYFVADSIKI
-163 KPNGD
+163 KPAGD
-168 YLSVMYNEKIITR
+168 YLSVMYNDKTITGIS
-181 VTMVDALWENS
+181 MVDALWENS

-197 AQRYANVIKN
+197 AQRYANIIKN
-207 TIVKYKEL
+207 TIVKYKEQ
-215 NSLKSILI
+215 NSLKSVLI
-223 RLAELLLVLFIAFVL
+223 RLAELLLVLFIAFILV
-238 IWAINRLFNFLK
+238 WAINRLFDFLK

-258 PSLTGIRIRNY
+258 RFLTSIRIRNY
-269 EFIKKRGVVKAL
+269 DFIKKPGIVKAL

-288 RIIFLLFLLITIIP
+288 RIVFLLFLLITIIP

-312 YLSRIIVQW
+312 YLSKIIVQW

-343 VIIVVITRYVL
+343 VIIAVITRYVL

-390 WVLALVIMFPHLPS
+390 WVLALVIMFPHLPG

-416 LGVLISLGSSSAISN
+416 LGLLISLGSSSSISN

-539 IFQMSLNELNAIYE
+539 IFQISLSELNAVYE

-581 ANVEIFS
+581 ANIEIFS
-588 TQYVEIKT
+588 TQYVEIRT

>member
-1 MFFIFWYMRKLSYL
+1 
-15 CTTILLFSQIKMH
+15 MH
-28 FKIFIVIYLFCVA
+28 LKIFVFIYLFCVA
-41 YTQAQQPD
+41 YIQAQQPD

-55 IHKELEAIKQ
+55 IRKELETIKQ
-65 FRQKDSVRIAMLLNE
+65 FRQKDSIRIAMLLNE
-80 IQLLINND
+80 IQLLINNE
-88 KHTSSIT
+88 KNTPSIT

-101 EKEMEKLRNKMRGRP
+101 EKEIEKLRNKMRGRP

-132 PYDIDTRVKYIEN
+132 PYDIDTRVKYVEE

-152 DPSFAADSIKI
+152 DPYFVADSIKI
-163 KPNGD
+163 KPAGD
-168 YLSVMYNEKIITR
+168 YLSVMYNDKTIIGIS
-181 VTMVDALWENS
+181 MVDALWENS

-197 AQRYANVIKN
+197 AQRYANIIKN
-207 TIVKYKEL
+207 TIVKYKEQ
-215 NSLKSILI
+215 NSLKSVLI
-223 RLAELLLVLFIAFVL
+223 RLAELLLVLFIAFILV
-238 IWAINRLFNFLK
+238 WAINRLFDFLK
-250 KITLNSEH
+250 KIALNSEH
-258 PSLTGIRIRNY
+258 RFLTSIRIRNY
-269 EFIKKRGVVKAL
+269 DFIKKPGIVKAL

-288 RIIFLLFLLITIIP
+288 RIVFLLFLLITIIP
-302 LIFDIFPSTQ
+302 LIFDIFSSTQ
-312 YLSRIIVQW
+312 YLSKIIVQW

-343 VIIVVITRYVL
+343 VIIAVITHYVL

-390 WVLALVIMFPHLPS
+390 WVLALVIMFPHLPG
-404 SDSDAFKGISVF
+404 SDSDAFKGISIF

-539 IFQMSLNELNAIYE
+539 IFQISLSELNAVYE

-581 ANVEIFS
+581 ANIEIFS
-588 TQYVEIKT
+588 TQYVEIRT

-604 NS
+604 NP

>member
-1 MFFIFWYMRKLSYL
+1 
-15 CTTILLFSQIKMH
+15 MH
-28 FKIFIVIYLFCVA
+28 LKIFVFIYLFCVA
-41 YTQAQQPD
+41 YIQAQQPD

-55 IHKELEAIKQ
+55 IRKELETIKQ
-65 FRQKDSVRIAMLLNE
+65 FRQKDSIRIAMLLNE
-80 IQLLINND
+80 IQLLINNE
-88 KHTSSIT
+88 KNTPSIT

-101 EKEMEKLRNKMRGRP
+101 EKEIEKLRNKMRGRP

-132 PYDIDTRVKYIEN
+132 PYDIDTRVKYVEE

-152 DPSFAADSIKI
+152 DPYFVADSIKI
-163 KPNGD
+163 KPAGD
-168 YLSVMYNEKIITR
+168 YLSVMYNDKTITG
-181 VTMVDALWENS
+181 VSIVDALWENS

-197 AQRYANVIKN
+197 AQRYANIIKN
-207 TIVKYKEL
+207 TIVKYKEQ
-215 NSLKSILI
+215 NSLKSVLI
-223 RLAELLLVLFIAFVL
+223 RLAELLLVLFITFILV
-238 IWAINRLFNFLK
+238 WAINRLFDFLK

-258 PSLTGIRIRNY
+258 RFLTSIRIRNY
-269 EFIKKRGVVKAL
+269 DFIKKPGIVKVL

-288 RIIFLLFLLITIIP
+288 RIVFLLFLLITIIP

-312 YLSRIIVQW
+312 YLSKIIVQW

-343 VIIVVITRYVL
+343 VIIAVITRYVL

-376 EWAHTTYVLARMML
+376 EWAHTTYVLSRMML
-390 WVLALVIMFPHLPS
+390 WVLALVIMFPHLPG

-539 IFQMSLNELNAIYE
+539 IFQISLSELNAVYE

-581 ANVEIFS
+581 ANIEIFS
-588 TQYVEIKT
+588 TQYVEIRT

>member
-1 MFFIFWYMRKLSYL
+1 MRL
-15 CTTILLFSQIKMH
+15 
-28 FKIFIVIYLFCVA
+28 KIFVFIYLFCVA
-41 YTQAQQPD
+41 YIQAQQPD

-55 IHKELEAIKQ
+55 IRKELETIKQ
-65 FRQKDSVRIAMLLNE
+65 FRQKDSIRIAMLLNE
-80 IQLLINND
+80 IQLLINNE
-88 KHTSSIT
+88 KNTPSIT

-101 EKEMEKLRNKMRGRP
+101 EKEIEKLRNKMRGRP

-132 PYDIDTRVKYIEN
+132 PYDIDTRVKYVEE

-152 DPSFAADSIKI
+152 DPYFVADSIKI
-163 KPNGD
+163 KPAGD
-168 YLSVMYNEKIITR
+168 YLSVMYNDKTITGIS
-181 VTMVDALWENS
+181 MVDALWENS

-197 AQRYANVIKN
+197 AQRYANIIKN
-207 TIVKYKEL
+207 TIVKYKEQ
-215 NSLKSILI
+215 NSLKSVLI
-223 RLAELLLVLFIAFVL
+223 RLAELLLVLFIAFILV
-238 IWAINRLFNFLK
+238 WAINRLFDFLK

-258 PSLTGIRIRNY
+258 RFLTSIRIRNY
-269 EFIKKRGVVKAL
+269 DFIKKPGIVKAL

-288 RIIFLLFLLITIIP
+288 RIVFLLFLLITIIP

-312 YLSRIIVQW
+312 YLSKIIVQW

-343 VIIVVITRYVL
+343 VIIAVITRYVL

-390 WVLALVIMFPHLPS
+390 WVLALVIMFPHLPG

-416 LGVLISLGSSSAISN
+416 LGVLISLGSSSSISN

-539 IFQMSLNELNAIYE
+539 IFQISLSELNAVYE
-553 LNAYTFHPENMYFI
+553 LNAYTFHPENIYFI

-581 ANVEIFS
+581 ANIEIFS
-588 TQYVEIKT
+588 TQYVEIRT